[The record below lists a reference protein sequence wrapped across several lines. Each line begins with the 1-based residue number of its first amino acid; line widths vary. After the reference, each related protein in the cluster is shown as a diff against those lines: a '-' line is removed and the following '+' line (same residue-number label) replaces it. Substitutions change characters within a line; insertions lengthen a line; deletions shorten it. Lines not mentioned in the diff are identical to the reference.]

1 MCLLHQLILIIV
13 QVQTV
18 ATPAFNTPVPPPPSC
33 VKQDRVFVCLMDSV
47 THQVVHMEKA
57 QALAL
62 VGIHAEIMESVNQ
75 ALLTAKSTLM
85 KFPAQQI
92 LSVNRSVE
100 QIVLVV
106 VEDIVNTKTLK
117 HQMVLVQE

>member
-1 MCLLHQLILIIV
+1 
-13 QVQTV
+13 
-18 ATPAFNTPVPPPPSC
+18 
-33 VKQDRVFVCLMDSV
+33 
-47 THQVVHMEKA
+47 MEKA